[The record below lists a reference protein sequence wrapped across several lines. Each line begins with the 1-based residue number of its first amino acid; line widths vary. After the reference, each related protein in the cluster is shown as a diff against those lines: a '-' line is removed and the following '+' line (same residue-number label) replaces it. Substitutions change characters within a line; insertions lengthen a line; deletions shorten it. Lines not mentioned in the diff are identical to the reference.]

1 MSKRKFLIPFATFGL
16 LLSCLVACGG
26 GNNESKPDSSNAGGT
41 SSQETGESSSKQDE
55 SSSKQ
60 DESSSKQDESS
71 SQQGGSSSQG
81 GDSSQ
86 QAHEHDYQQVG
97 EAVKNADGKD
107 VKLFECKDKDDKYLA
122 MAFADYSEKN
132 EDFDSAANASK
143 YKEVAADIWADAVML
158 AKTKTAK
165 VTWKFNLDKA
175 VSGAKLEFG
184 LTSTYAS
191 HGNTSFADKYLV
203 QVNGAA
209 ATSWDA
215 TGTYTANG
223 LAPTK
228 RVYITFKTID
238 LVEGENVI
246 TIQQNNTENRLLHG
260 GEMRIHYSGD
270 AKPVEAPFPGYDIT
284 FSVEHCKVLV
294 FSTKDYETETP
305 VETLTAK
312 AKNELG
318 EIVAYDPEEI
328 ELQPQVSFKVVCDE
342 GYSCTANN
350 VSVTPAGKFK
360 NIKQN
365 PDNKEGQD
373 DIFRVTQVRDNL
385 TITISPVQGEQ
396 EPGYKVSFVPEH
408 CEIKVYVGPKDATGS
423 NLDTPQEGGFYYARL
438 KDSPFDVGY
447 TNPQVN
453 FEVIPEEGY
462 SFNPIIDEN
471 NKVDFITHPNAE
483 KAGYN
488 KFSDKGGYYNLTKV
502 DDDLTIT
509 VKAYKP
515 ISQPIG
521 TFFASAELTED
532 GQTALGTTNKAVPI
546 FVKLGN
552 DKVTVSVSVNGN
564 DLASTIKSYN
574 PATGE
579 LIITADQIGDLSVF
593 HNDETG
599 RLEKLSVLANKKI
612 LKWDG
617 GQALRGNSELKYW
630 NCDGTTAEL
639 QAQWNRRYGD
649 PWTLDTTNADRVS
662 QNTEFFKSGSAMR
675 LRPYADNRFALA
687 TKDFAEKFNARNL
700 SFWVYNSGSA
710 DATIQ
715 SFAYK
720 STGYSNFIQPFG
732 NTTIPAGKWTYIT
745 AGFTATDLYGFQ
757 IFVSKTA
764 SALIFDDICLF

>member
-41 SSQETGESSSKQDE
+41 SSQETGESSSKQEE

-60 DESSSKQDESS
+60 DESSSKQGESS
-71 SQQGGSSSQG
+71 SQQGSSSSQG

-132 EDFDSAANASK
+132 EDFDSAANATK
-143 YKEVAADIWADAVML
+143 YKEVAADLWTDAVML

-284 FSVEHCKVLV
+284 FNVEHCKVLV
-294 FSTKDYETETP
+294 YSTKQYTTETP

-318 EIVAYDPEEI
+318 EIVAYDPEDI

-360 NIKQN
+360 NLKQN
-365 PDNKEGQD
+365 PDNVEGQD
-373 DIFRVTQVRDNL
+373 DIYRVTKVQDNL

-396 EPGYKVSFVPEH
+396 EPGYKVTFVPEH
-408 CEIKVYVGPKDATGS
+408 CEIKVYVGPKDETGS

-521 TFFASAELTED
+521 TFFATPELTAG
-532 GQTALGTTNKAVPI
+532 GQLPILVQLGDNNAVA
-546 FVKLGN
+546 VR
-552 DKVTVSVSVNGN
+552 VNGQDVPN
-564 DLASTIKSYN
+564 CVIKSYDKS
-574 PATGE
+574 TGE
-579 LIITADQIGDLSVF
+579 MVITITGMGDASVTY
-593 HNDETG
+593 NPETG
-599 RLEKLSVLANKKI
+599 LLEKLSLLWDKTL
-612 LKWDG
+612 LKYDAG
-617 GQALRGNSELKYW
+617 VSMYGNEKLKYW
-630 NCDGTTAEL
+630 NCDGTTEQL
-639 QAQWNRRYGD
+639 QAEWNRRYGN
-649 PWTLDTTNADRVS
+649 PWTLDTVNADRVT
-662 QNTEFFKSGSAMR
+662 QNTEHYISGSAMR
-675 LRPYADNRFALA
+675 LRPFSGDRFSLA
-687 TKDFAEKFNARNL
+687 TKDFANKFNARNI
-700 SFWVYNSGSA
+700 SFWVYNSGEA
-710 DATIQ
+710 DAKIQ
-715 SFAYK
+715 SFAYTK
-720 STGYSNFIQPFG
+720 TGYSTDGMVQPFG
-732 NTTIPAGKWTYIT
+732 TKTIPTGKWTYVS
-745 AGFTATDLYGFQ
+745 AGFNASDLYGFQ
-757 IFVSKTA
+757 IFVEKTA